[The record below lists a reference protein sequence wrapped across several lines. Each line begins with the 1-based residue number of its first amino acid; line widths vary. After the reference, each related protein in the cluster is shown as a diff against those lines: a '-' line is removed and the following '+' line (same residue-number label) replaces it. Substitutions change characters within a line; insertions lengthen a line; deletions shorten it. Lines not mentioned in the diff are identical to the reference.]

1 MQIKIVITSLAMLT
15 IIFVIPGSFNEL
27 LAQRRQIQIGGAD
40 GVVIGG
46 GSGVRI
52 GGADGVQFG
61 AGWGARFGP
70 AGQGVQLGGGRGL
83 RIGSFLLG
91 GPTPPSTPMAY
102 PKNALFRPPTD
113 PPRILAVDASAK
125 NPLEYRLNG
134 TPFRLNPGREVK
146 LPSNQR
152 WTVRFSPG
160 KQQPDRSVILDESG
174 RYVFRKSDQGWDL
187 IRQPIQPIQ
196 PMKTKE
202 DLPNNSAAPA
212 PITIDKARR
221 PIQQRRQSTGPEAT
235 EGQTPIKPEAKS
247 SGNSHQ
253 TDDNK
258 RSVLE
263 NANNSNS
270 DSQ

>member
-1 MQIKIVITSLAMLT
+1 MQIKLAITSLAMLT
-15 IIFVIPGSFNEL
+15 IIFVILGSFNEL

-61 AGWGARFGP
+61 AGRGARFGP

-91 GPTPPSTPMAY
+91 GPTLPSTPMAY
-102 PKNALFRPPTD
+102 PNNALIRPPSG
-113 PPRILAVDASAK
+113 PPSILAVDASAK
-125 NPLEYRLNG
+125 DPLEYRLNG

-146 LPSNQR
+146 LPNNQR

-160 KQQPDRSVILDESG
+160 KQQPDRSVILDEPG
-174 RYVFRKSDQGWDL
+174 RYVFRKSEQGWDL
-187 IRQPIQPIQ
+187 IRQPIQP
-196 PMKTKE
+196 MKTKE
-202 DLPNNSAAPA
+202 GLPNNSAAPA

-221 PIQQRRQSTGPEAT
+221 RIQQRRQSTGPEAT

-247 SGNSHQ
+247 SDSLHQ

-263 NANNSNS
+263 NTATSNR